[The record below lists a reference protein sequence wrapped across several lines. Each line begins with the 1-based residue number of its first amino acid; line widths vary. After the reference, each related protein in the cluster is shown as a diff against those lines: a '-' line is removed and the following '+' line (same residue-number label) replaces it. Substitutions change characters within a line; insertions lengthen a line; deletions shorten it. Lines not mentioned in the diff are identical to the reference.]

1 MWGASLLAF
10 APEHLDH
17 IIISAIRAQV
27 NFPGLGYHSKLWLTL
42 PQGPTEGP
50 NWRGSG
56 LLSERYP
63 DSETVLLLI
72 KPVSDR
78 PELLTSTFHVT
89 QGGVEVSRIGW
100 RGTWEKGRTLAVE
113 LEKAGKQWGALLFAV
128 PEPYRVKEVRL
139 DGRRR
144 GVNRL
149 AREVVGLGFSLR
161 DRARV
166 ELDFEM

>member
-1 MWGASLLAF
+1 VAHYLRGARHPFFCRHSMGKAGRGYDRKF
-10 APEHLDH
+10 S
-17 IIISAIRAQV
+17 SATRRHQ
-27 NFPGLGYHSKLWLTL
+27 PH
-42 PQGPTEGP
+42 
-50 NWRGSG
+50 
-56 LLSERYP
+56 
-63 DSETVLLLI
+63 ETVLLLI

-89 QGGVEVSRIGW
+89 QGGVEVSGIEW
-100 RGTWEKGRTLAVE
+100 HGTWEKGRTLVIE
-113 LEKAGKQWGALLFAV
+113 LEKAGRQWGELLFAV

-144 GVNRL
+144 GVNRV

-166 ELDFEM
+166 ELDFER